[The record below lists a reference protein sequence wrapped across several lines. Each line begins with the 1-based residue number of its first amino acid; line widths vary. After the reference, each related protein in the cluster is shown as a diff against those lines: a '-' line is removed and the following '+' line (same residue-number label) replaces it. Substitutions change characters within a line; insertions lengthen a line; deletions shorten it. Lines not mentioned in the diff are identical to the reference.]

1 MSMSGGMVGD
11 VAFIHSKFVNCGK
24 CKNTD
29 KLECKGN
36 PYSTKSVL
44 SCRLHS
50 LAYEIELNDRASMA
64 NDLVHP
70 VLKRGHSNWLEA
82 SHSVLIRFR
91 PKHIYL
97 ERLHYEASTNLGLLQ
112 SNMTYMYEK
121 RGPTYH
127 WVPELYRQ
135 LKLPLYE
142 GLQEHLEMQNRK
154 RKEHLD
160 FSKQN
165 SKKAKDSIKEDEND

>member
-1 MSMSGGMVGD
+1 MLARHARNEHKWDGGQCDFHPLKVC
-11 VAFIHSKFVNCGK
+11 SCGK
-24 CKNTD
+24 CKNAD
-29 KLECKGN
+29 ELECKGK

-44 SCRLHS
+44 SCPLHS
-50 LAYEIELNDRASMA
+50 LAYEIELNERASMA

-91 PKHIYL
+91 PKHISL
-97 ERLHYEASTNLGLLQ
+97 ERLHYEVSTNLGLLQ

-121 RGPTYH
+121 WGPTYH

-142 GLQEHLEMQNRK
+142 GLQEHLEIQNRK

-160 FSKQN
+160 FQKTEKQ
-165 SKKAKDSIKEDEND
+165 KKAKD